1 MQDAFVSTADIVTNK
16 QNIKISCFIEVYIPG
31 GTVKKTDNSN
41 KMQHVLHLILINTT
55 GNNIKGKG

>member
-1 MQDAFVSTADIVTNK
+1 MQDAFEHCWYCYK

-41 KMQHVLHLILINTT
+41 KCNMYYIWYW
-55 GNNIKGKG
+55 